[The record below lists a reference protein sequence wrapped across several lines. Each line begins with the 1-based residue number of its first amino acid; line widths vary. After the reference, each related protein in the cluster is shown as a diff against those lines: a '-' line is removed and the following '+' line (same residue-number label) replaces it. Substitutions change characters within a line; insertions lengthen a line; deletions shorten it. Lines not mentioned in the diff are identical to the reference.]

1 MIGSSPQIDNPVEMN
16 LMETAK
22 PQSKV
27 LAWFLSATPEQARD
41 TGMAMVLICLLWAY
55 WGARPG
61 AVPLAIGLLLLT
73 MVWPKAF
80 KPLAVLWFGL
90 SHLLGAVVSRIIL
103 TLLFFLLV
111 TPVGLVR
118 RWVGADSLQLKK
130 WKKDRGSVFVVR
142 EGTILPKDLEN
153 PY

>member
-1 MIGSSPQIDNPVEMN
+1 
-16 LMETAK
+16 
-22 PQSKV
+22 
-27 LAWFLSATPEQARD
+27 
-41 TGMAMVLICLLWAY
+41 
-55 WGARPG
+55 
-61 AVPLAIGLLLLT
+61 
-73 MVWPKAF
+73 
-80 KPLAVLWFGL
+80 VLWFGL